1 MDVIVNKANKVVGL
15 VKRTVGSRNREISFV
30 SLR

>member
-15 VKRTVGSRNREISFV
+15 VKRTVGSRNREINFV